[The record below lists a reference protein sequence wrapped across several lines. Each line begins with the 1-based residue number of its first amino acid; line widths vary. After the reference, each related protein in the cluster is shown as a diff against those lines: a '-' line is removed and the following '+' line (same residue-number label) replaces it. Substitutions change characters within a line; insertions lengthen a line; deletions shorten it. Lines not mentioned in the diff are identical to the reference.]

1 MIRSRVATILYALF
15 LSLAIVAIVAVA
27 AGMTVG
33 VEVCRG

>member
-15 LSLAIVAIVAVA
+15 LSLAIVAVA

-33 VEVCRG
+33 AEWCRG

>member
-33 VEVCRG
+33 AEWCRG